1 MGRSC
6 SFLLLLFLLSSWPRA
21 TVALLQYRHDCG
33 ELGMQLLVF
42 PSHGRTVRFKVLDEF
57 GSRFD
62 VANCSICLHWLNS
75 REDGSVIFSSGYKGC
90 HVLFKE
96 NRYVLRVQLEELLS
110 SGIPVT
116 SYEVNM
122 TCPKP
127 DGSEMLPDG
136 TREKTRDSGVLI
148 SHTGLHQLSESSL
161 TLTGS
166 HFTSQDHLEQVHTVG
181 QYQPS
186 SVLPGIQHHSSPAHS
201 GLLSQ
206 PGGVHPVTQIQGSFF
221 RPAVQPSQSGG
232 QSQPGMLRPVL
243 VSQNHPS
250 LAHHGGQTQPGH
262 LRPGSVS
269 QNQPGM
275 MHSVGQNQPG
285 IRPGSVSQNQP
296 GMMHHGGQN
305 QPGQLR
311 PGSVSHNQPGLM
323 HSVGQNQPGQLRPG
337 SVSQNQPGMMHHGGQ
352 NQPGQLRPGS
362 VSHNQPGIAYSVGQN
377 QPGIRPGSISQ
388 NQPGMM
394 HSVGQNR
401 PGIRPGSVSHNQA
414 GMIHS
419 VGQNQPGIRPGS
431 LSHNQPGMAY
441 SVGQNQ
447 PGQLRPGSVS
457 HNQPGMMHSV
467 GQNRPGIRPGSVSH
481 NQPGMMHSVG
491 QNQPGI
497 RPVSVSHNQ
506 PGMMHSVGQNQPGQ
520 LRPGSVSHNQPGLT
534 STGAQTPA
542 GFLRPGAQPLNQP
555 GVSRPSQHSNS
566 HTGLLGHTGLLH
578 PGHPSPALVHPG
590 LSSWPGFISPG
601 LQAEPQPGLGRPGLR
616 PQPGLLHP
624 GIHSQPSLLQSTALF
639 YPSPGAGMQLT
650 REQCQVP
657 AGRVPCVAPQGR
669 DACVQ
674 AGCCY
679 DDMDRTTP
687 CYYGNTAT
695 VQCLLEGHFVLVV
708 PRGMVALPYNLDS
721 VRLASSQA
729 GCEPRHVSE
738 AFVMFRFPVTHCG
751 TTVQAIEDMLI
762 YENQLI
768 STIDVQGSPR
778 GSITRDSVYILRARC
793 IYNASDLL
801 PLGVEVA
808 VPPTAAPL
816 AMPGPLGLQ
825 LRIAT
830 DESYSSYHAV
840 GDFPLV
846 RVLRDPIYVEVRL
859 LQKTDPNLVL
869 VLHHCWASPG
879 SHATSQPQWP
889 ILVEGCPFQG
899 DNYRTRL
906 IPMGPASPEL
916 PFPSHYQRFVI
927 STFAFVEPPGMAV
940 LEGEVYISCSA
951 SVCHLAQPEP
961 CRPSCQL
968 AVPSRARRSP
978 EDRRTGD
985 SMGTVTSQGCLVFPE
1000 VSKRG
1005 GAQQRG

>member
-6 SFLLLLFLLSSWPRA
+6 SFLLLLFLLSPWPRA

-42 PSHGRTVRFKVLDEF
+42 PPHGRTVRFKVLDEF

-96 NRYVLRVQLEELLS
+96 NRYILRVQLEELLS

-127 DGSEMLPDG
+127 GGSEMLPAG
-136 TREKTRDSGVLI
+136 TREQARDSGVLI
-148 SHTGLHQLSESSL
+148 SHTGLHQVSESSL
-161 TLTGS
+161 TLAES
-166 HFTSQDHLEQVHTVG
+166 QLTSRDHLEQVHTVG
-181 QYQPS
+181 RYQPS
-186 SVLPGIQHHSSPAHS
+186 SVLPGMQHHSHPAHS

-206 PGGVHPVTQIQGSFF
+206 PGGVHPVTQIQGTFI
-221 RPAVQPSQSGG
+221 RPGVQSPQPGG
-232 QSQPGMLRPVL
+232 QSQPGIIRPVL

-250 LAHHGGQTQPGH
+250 LAHSGGQTQPGH
-262 LRPGSVS
+262 LHPGFVS
-269 QNQPGM
+269 QNQPG
-275 MHSVGQNQPG
+275 GQNQPG
-285 IRPGSVSQNQP
+285 IRPGSVSQNLP
-296 GMMHHGGQN
+296 GG
-305 QPGQLR
+305 
-311 PGSVSHNQPGLM
+311 
-323 HSVGQNQPGQLRPG
+323 
-337 SVSQNQPGMMHHGGQ
+337 
-352 NQPGQLRPGS
+352 
-362 VSHNQPGIAYSVGQN
+362 HNQPGIRPGFVSQNLPGGHN
-377 QPGIRPGSISQ
+377 QPGIRPGSVSQ
-388 NQPGMM
+388 NLPGG
-394 HSVGQNR
+394 HNQ
-401 PGIRPGSVSHNQA
+401 PGIRPGSVSQNPPGGH
-414 GMIHS
+414 
-419 VGQNQPGIRPGS
+419 NQPGIRPGFVS
-431 LSHNQPGMAY
+431 QNLPG
-441 SVGQNQ
+441 G
-447 PGQLRPGSVS
+447 
-457 HNQPGMMHSV
+457 H
-467 GQNRPGIRPGSVSH
+467 
-481 NQPGMMHSVG
+481 
-491 QNQPGI
+491 NQPGI
-497 RPVSVSHNQ
+497 RP
-506 PGMMHSVGQNQPGQ
+506 GGQNQPG
-520 LRPGSVSHNQPGLT
+520 LRPGLVSHNQPGLT
-534 STGAQTPA
+534 SSGAQTPA
-542 GFLRPGAQPLNQP
+542 GFLLPGAQPPNQP
-555 GVSRPSQHSNS
+555 GISLPSHHSNS
-566 HTGLLGHTGLLH
+566 QTGLQGHTGPLH
-578 PGHPSPALVHPG
+578 PGHPSPAVVHPG

-601 LQAEPQPGLGRPGLR
+601 LQAQPQPGLGRPGLQ
-616 PQPGLLHP
+616 PQPGVLHP
-624 GIHSQPSLLQSTALF
+624 GIHSQPSLLHSTALF
-639 YPSPGAGMQLT
+639 YPSAGAGTPLT

-657 AGRVPCVAPQGR
+657 VGRIPCVAPQGR
-669 DACVQ
+669 DGCLQ

-708 PRGMVALPYNLDS
+708 PRGMVSQPYNLDS

-729 GCEPRHVSE
+729 GCEPLHTSE

-751 TTVQAIEDMLI
+751 TTVQVMEDRLI

-778 GSITRDSVYILRARC
+778 GSITRDSVYILHARC
-793 IYNASDLL
+793 IYNSSDLL
-801 PLGVEVA
+801 PLGMEVA

-830 DESYSSYHAV
+830 DESYSSYHPV

-879 SHATSQPQWP
+879 PHATSQPQWP

-968 AVPSRARRSP
+968 GVPSRARRSLG
-978 EDRRTGD
+978 DRRTGD
-985 SMGTVTSQGCLVFPE
+985 STGIITSQGGIVFPE
-1000 VSKRG
+1000 VPKRG
-1005 GAQQRG
+1005 GTQQRG

>member
-6 SFLLLLFLLSSWPRA
+6 SFLLLLFLLSPWPRA
-21 TVALLQYRHDCG
+21 TVARLQYRHDCG

-42 PSHGRTVRFKVLDEF
+42 PPHGRTVRFKVLDEF

-110 SGIPVT
+110 SGIPIT

-127 DGSEMLPDG
+127 GGSEALTDG
-136 TREKTRDSGVLI
+136 TQGTSRDSPTLF
-148 SHTGLHQLSESSL
+148 SHTGLHQVSGSSL

-166 HFTSQDHLEQVHTVG
+166 HFSAQDLVEQVHAVG

-186 SVLPGIQHHSSPAHS
+186 PVLPGIHHHSNPAHS

-206 PGGVHPVTQIQGSFF
+206 PAGVHPVNPVQGSFF
-221 RPAVQPSQSGG
+221 HPAVQPPQPGG
-232 QSQPGMLRPVL
+232 QSQPEFLHPVL
-243 VSQNHPS
+243 VSQNHPG
-250 LAHHGGQTQPGH
+250 LGHHGGQSQPGH

-269 QNQPGM
+269 QNQPGIRPGSGTQNQPGM
-275 MHSVGQNQPG
+275 MHAGGQNQPG
-285 IRPGSVSQNQP
+285 IRPGSA
-296 GMMHHGGQN
+296 
-305 QPGQLR
+305 
-311 PGSVSHNQPGLM
+311 SHNQPG
-323 HSVGQNQPGQLRPG
+323 GQT
-337 SVSQNQPGMMHHGGQ
+337 
-352 NQPGQLRPGS
+352 
-362 VSHNQPGIAYSVGQN
+362 
-377 QPGIRPGSISQ
+377 
-388 NQPGMM
+388 
-394 HSVGQNR
+394 
-401 PGIRPGSVSHNQA
+401 
-414 GMIHS
+414 
-419 VGQNQPGIRPGS
+419 
-431 LSHNQPGMAY
+431 
-441 SVGQNQ
+441 
-447 PGQLRPGSVS
+447 
-457 HNQPGMMHSV
+457 
-467 GQNRPGIRPGSVSH
+467 
-481 NQPGMMHSVG
+481 
-491 QNQPGI
+491 QPGI

-506 PGMMHSVGQNQPGQ
+506 PGMLHHGGQNQPGI
-520 LRPGSVSHNQPGLT
+520 RPGSVSQIHPGGQNQPGIRPGSVSQIHPGGQNQPGIRPGFVSPNQPGLS

-542 GFLRPGAQPLNQP
+542 GFQRPGGQPLNQP
-555 GVSRPSQHSNS
+555 GISRPNHPSNS
-566 HTGLLGHTGLLH
+566 QAVFPGHAGLL
-578 PGHPSPALVHPG
+578 HPSPALVHPG

-601 LQAEPQPGLGRPGLR
+601 PQAEPQPGLGLPGLR
-616 PQPGLLHP
+616 PQPGLLQP
-624 GIHSQPSLLQSTALF
+624 GIHTQPSLLQPTALF
-639 YPSPGAGMQLT
+639 YPSPGAGTQLT

-657 AGRVPCVAPQGR
+657 VGRMPCVAPQGR
-669 DACVQ
+669 DACLQ

-679 DDMDRTTP
+679 DNTDRTTP

-708 PRGMVALPYNLDS
+708 PRGMVALPYNLDT
-721 VRLASSQA
+721 VRVAGGQA
-729 GCEPRHVSE
+729 GCEPHHVSE

-751 TTVQAIEDMLI
+751 TTVQVIGDTLV

-778 GSITRDSVYILRARC
+778 GSVTRDSVYILRARC
-793 IYNASDLL
+793 IYNSSDLL

-808 VPPTAAPL
+808 VPPTSAPL
-816 AMPGPLGLQ
+816 AMLGPLALQ

-927 STFAFVEPPGMAV
+927 STFAFVEPPKMAV

-968 AVPSRARRSP
+968 GVPSRARRSP
-978 EDRRTGD
+978 GDRSTGD
-985 SMGTVTSQGCLVFPE
+985 SMGTVTSQGCVVFPE
-1000 VSKRG
+1000 APKRG
-1005 GAQQRG
+1005 GTQQRG

>member
-1 MGRSC
+1 MGQSC
-6 SFLLLLFLLSSWPRA
+6 SFLLLLFLLSPWPRA
-21 TVALLQYRHDCG
+21 TVALLQYRQECG
-33 ELGMQLLVF
+33 ELGMQLLVL
-42 PSHGRTVRFKVLDEF
+42 PPHGRSVRFKVLDEF

-96 NRYVLRVQLEELLS
+96 NRYILRVQLEELLS

-122 TCPKP
+122 TCPTP
-127 DGSEMLPDG
+127 GGSEVLPDG
-136 TREKTRDSGVLI
+136 KREQARDTGVLF

-161 TLTGS
+161 TFTGS
-166 HFTSQDHLEQVHTVG
+166 HYTSQDHVEQIHTVG
-181 QYQPS
+181 HYEPS
-186 SVLPGIQHHSSPAHS
+186 SVLPGMQHHSSPAHS

-206 PGGVHPVTQIQGSFF
+206 PSGAHPVTQFQGSFIQ
-221 RPAVQPSQSGG
+221 PGVQPLQTGG
-232 QSQPGMLRPVL
+232 QNQPGMLRPVL

-250 LAHHGGQTQPGH
+250 FVHPGGQTQPGN

-275 MHSVGQNQPG
+275 MHPGGQNQPGIRPGSVSQNQPGMMYPGGQNQPGIRPGSVSQNHLGGQNQPGIRPGFVSQNQPGMMHHGGQNQPG

-305 QPGQLR
+305 QPGI
-311 PGSVSHNQPGLM
+311 
-323 HSVGQNQPGQLRPG
+323 RPG

-352 NQPGQLRPGS
+352 NQPGIRPGS
-362 VSHNQPGIAYSVGQN
+362 VSQNQPGMMHHGGQN
-377 QPGIRPGSISQ
+377 QPGIRPGSVSQNHLGGQNQPVFRPESVAQ
-388 NQPGMM
+388 NQPGIL
-394 HSVGQNR
+394 HLG
-401 PGIRPGSVSHNQA
+401 
-414 GMIHS
+414 
-419 VGQNQPGIRPGS
+419 GQNQPGIRPGS
-431 LSHNQPGMAY
+431 VAQNQPGGQHQPGIRPGFV
-441 SVGQNQ
+441 SQNPPGGQNQ
-447 PGQLRPGSVS
+447 PGLRPGLVS
-457 HNQPGMMHSV
+457 
-467 GQNRPGIRPGSVSH
+467 
-481 NQPGMMHSVG
+481 
-491 QNQPGI
+491 QNQPG
-497 RPVSVSHNQ
+497 SS
-506 PGMMHSVGQNQPGQ
+506 
-520 LRPGSVSHNQPGLT
+520 
-534 STGAQTPA
+534 STGAQTST
-542 GFLRPGAQPLNQP
+542 GFLRPGAQAPNQV
-555 GVSRPSQHSNS
+555 GVSRPSDYSNS
-566 HTGLLGHTGLLH
+566 QTGLHGSTGLLH

-590 LSSWPGFISPG
+590 LSSWPGYIRPG
-601 LQAEPQPGLGRPGLR
+601 LQPQPGLGRPGLQ
-616 PQPGLLHP
+616 PQPGLLRP
-624 GIHSQPSLLQSTALF
+624 GSLLESTALF
-639 YPSPGAGMQLT
+639 YPSAGAGTQLT

-657 AGRVPCVAPQGR
+657 VGRMPCLAPQGQ
-669 DACVQ
+669 DGCLQ

-695 VQCLLEGHFVLVV
+695 VQCLLEGYFVLVV
-708 PRGMVALPYNLDS
+708 PRGMVAAPYNPDS

-729 GCEPRHVSE
+729 GCEPLHTSE

-751 TTVQAIEDMLI
+751 TTVQVIEDRLI

-778 GSITRDSVYILRARC
+778 GSVTRDSVYILHARC
-793 IYNASDLL
+793 IYNSSDLL

-808 VPPTAAPL
+808 APPTAAAL

-830 DESYSSYHAV
+830 DESYSSYHPV

-879 SHATSQPQWP
+879 SHPTSQPQWP

-906 IPMGPASPEL
+906 IPVGPASPEL

-927 STFAFVEPPGMAV
+927 STFTFVEPPGMAV

-968 AVPSRARRSP
+968 GVPSRVRRSLG
-978 EDRRTGD
+978 DRKTAD
-985 SMGTVTSQGCLVFPE
+985 SMGIVTSQGFIVFPE
-1000 VSKRG
+1000 VPKRAG
-1005 GAQQRG
+1005 TEQRG

>member
-1 MGRSC
+1 MGQSC
-6 SFLLLLFLLSSWPRA
+6 SFLLLLFLLSPWPRA
-21 TVALLQYRHDCG
+21 TVALLQYRYNCG

-42 PSHGRTVRFKVLDEF
+42 PPHSRTVRFRVLDEF

-75 REDGSVIFSSGYKGC
+75 REDGSIIFSSGYKGC

-122 TCPKP
+122 TCPKLG
-127 DGSEMLPDG
+127 GSEMIPNG
-136 TREKTRDSGVLI
+136 NRERGRDNGLLI
-148 SHTGLHQLSESSL
+148 SHTGLLHHISESSL
-161 TLTGS
+161 TLAE
-166 HFTSQDHLEQVHTVG
+166 SQLSSRDHLEQVHTVG
-181 QYQPS
+181 QHQTNPE
-186 SVLPGIQHHSSPAHS
+186 LPGIWHHSSPAHS
-201 GLLSQ
+201 GFLSQ
-206 PGGVHPVTQIQGSFF
+206 PGGVRPVTQIQGSFIH
-221 RPAVQPSQSGG
+221 PGVQSPQPGG
-232 QSQPGMLRPVL
+232 QSQPGLLRPVL

-250 LAHHGGQTQPGH
+250 LVHPGGQTQPGH
-262 LRPGSVS
+262 LRPGFVS
-269 QNQPGM
+269 QSQPGM
-275 MHSVGQNQPG
+275 VHP
-285 IRPGSVSQNQP
+285 
-296 GMMHHGGQN
+296 GGQN
-305 QPGQLR
+305 Q
-311 PGSVSHNQPGLM
+311 
-323 HSVGQNQPGQLRPG
+323 
-337 SVSQNQPGMMHHGGQ
+337 
-352 NQPGQLRPGS
+352 
-362 VSHNQPGIAYSVGQN
+362 
-377 QPGIRPGSISQ
+377 
-388 NQPGMM
+388 
-394 HSVGQNR
+394 
-401 PGIRPGSVSHNQA
+401 
-414 GMIHS
+414 
-419 VGQNQPGIRPGS
+419 
-431 LSHNQPGMAY
+431 
-441 SVGQNQ
+441 
-447 PGQLRPGSVS
+447 
-457 HNQPGMMHSV
+457 
-467 GQNRPGIRPGSVSH
+467 PGIRPGSVSH
-481 NQPGMMHSVG
+481 NQPGMVHPGG

-497 RPVSVSHNQ
+497 RPGSVSHNQ
-506 PGMMHSVGQNQPGQ
+506 PGMVLPGGQNQPGIRPGSVSHNQPGMVHPGGQNQPGTRPGSPGMVLPGGQNQPGIRPGSVSQSQPGMVLPGGQNQPGIRPGFGSQNQPGGQNQPGQ
-520 LRPGSVSHNQPGLT
+520 LRPGFISQNPPRGQNQPGLRPGLV
-534 STGAQTPA
+534 SHSQPGLIPTGAQTPA
-542 GFLRPGAQPLNQP
+542 GFLRPGAQPSNQP
-555 GVSRPSQHSNS
+555 GISRPSHHSNS
-566 HTGLLGHTGLLH
+566 QTGLQGHAGLLH
-578 PGHPSPALVHPG
+578 PGHPSPAFVRPG
-590 LSSWPGFISPG
+590 LPSWPGLFSPG
-601 LQAEPQPGLGRPGLR
+601 LQAQPQPGLGRPGLQ

-624 GIHSQPSLLQSTALF
+624 GIHSQPTLLQSTALF
-639 YPSPGAGMQLT
+639 YPSAGAGMQLT

-657 AGRVPCVAPQGR
+657 VGRMACVAPQGR
-669 DACVQ
+669 DGCLQ

-679 DDMDRTTP
+679 DDMDRATP

-708 PRGMVALPYNLDS
+708 PRGMVAPPYNLDS

-729 GCEPRHVSE
+729 GCEPLHVSE

-751 TTVQAIEDMLI
+751 TTVQVMEDKLI

-768 STIDVQGSPR
+768 STIDIQGSPR

-830 DESYSSYHAV
+830 GQCSLSHSLSCSPSRSTPPNIPTDESYSSYHPV

-927 STFAFVEPPGMAV
+927 STFAFVETSGMAV

-968 AVPSRARRSP
+968 GVPSRARRSP
-978 EDRRTGD
+978 GDRSTGD
-985 SMGTVTSQGCLVFPE
+985 GVGTVTSQGCIIFPD
-1000 VSKRG
+1000 VPKG
-1005 GAQQRG
+1005 GGT

>member
-1 MGRSC
+1 MGQSC
-6 SFLLLLFLLSSWPRA
+6 SFLLLLFLLCPWLRA

-42 PSHGRTVRFKVLDEF
+42 PPHGRTVRFKVLDEF

-127 DGSEMLPDG
+127 GGSEMLPDG
-136 TREKTRDSGVLI
+136 IQEKSRDSGVLI
-148 SHTGLHQLSESSL
+148 SHTGLHQVSESSL

-186 SVLPGIQHHSSPAHS
+186 SVLPGIQHHSGPAHS

-206 PGGVHPVTQIQGSFF
+206 PSGVHPVTQIQGSFF

-250 LAHHGGQTQPGH
+250 LAHQGGQTQPGH
-262 LRPGSVS
+262 
-269 QNQPGM
+269 
-275 MHSVGQNQPG
+275 
-285 IRPGSVSQNQP
+285 
-296 GMMHHGGQN
+296 
-305 QPGQLR
+305 
-311 PGSVSHNQPGLM
+311 
-323 HSVGQNQPGQLRPG
+323 
-337 SVSQNQPGMMHHGGQ
+337 
-352 NQPGQLRPGS
+352 
-362 VSHNQPGIAYSVGQN
+362 
-377 QPGIRPGSISQ
+377 
-388 NQPGMM
+388 
-394 HSVGQNR
+394 
-401 PGIRPGSVSHNQA
+401 
-414 GMIHS
+414 
-419 VGQNQPGIRPGS
+419 
-431 LSHNQPGMAY
+431 
-441 SVGQNQ
+441 
-447 PGQLRPGSVS
+447 LRPGSVS

-467 GQNRPGIRPGSVSH
+467 GQNPPGIRPGSVSH
-481 NQPGMMHSVG
+481 NQPGMAHSVGQNPPGIRPGSASHNQPGMAHHGG

-497 RPVSVSHNQ
+497 RPGSVSHNQ
-506 PGMMHSVGQNQPGQ
+506 PGMIHSVGQNPPGI
-520 LRPGSVSHNQPGLT
+520 RPGSVSHNQPGMVHSVGQNPHGIRPGSASHNQPGMVHSLGQNQPGIRPGSVSHNQPGMVHHGGQNPPGIRPGSASHSQPGLT

-555 GVSRPSQHSNS
+555 GISRPSHHSNS
-566 HTGLLGHTGLLH
+566 QTGLPGHTGLH

-590 LSSWPGFISPG
+590 LSSWPGFISSG
-601 LQAEPQPGLGRPGLR
+601 LQAEPQPGLGRPGLQ
-616 PQPGLLHP
+616 PQPGLLRP
-624 GIHSQPSLLQSTALF
+624 GIHSQPSLLQSTEF
-639 YPSPGAGMQLT
+639 FPSPGAGMQLT

-657 AGRVPCVAPQGR
+657 VGRMPCVAPQGR
-669 DACVQ
+669 DACLQ

-708 PRGMVALPYNLDS
+708 PRGMVTLPYNLES

-751 TTVQAIEDMLI
+751 TTVQVIEDMLV

-778 GSITRDSVYILRARC
+778 GSVTRDSVYILRARC
-793 IYNASDLL
+793 IYNSSDLL

-816 AMPGPLGLQ
+816 AMLGPLGLQ

-879 SHATSQPQWP
+879 PHATSQPQWP

-906 IPMGPASPEL
+906 IPVGPASPEL

-968 AVPSRARRSP
+968 GVPSRVRRSP
-978 EDRRTGD
+978 GDRRTGD

-1000 VSKRG
+1000 VPKRG
-1005 GAQQRG
+1005 GSQQRG

>member
-1 MGRSC
+1 MGQSC
-6 SFLLLLFLLSSWPRA
+6 SFLLLLFLLSPWPRA
-21 TVALLQYRHDCG
+21 TVALLKYRHDCG

-42 PSHGRTVRFKVLDEF
+42 PPPGRIVRFKVLDEF

-62 VANCSICLHWLNS
+62 VANCSICLHWLSS
-75 REDGSVIFSSGYKGC
+75 REDGSVIFSSGYQGC

-96 NRYVLRVQLEELLS
+96 NRYILRVQLEELLS

-127 DGSEMLPDG
+127 GSSETIPNG
-136 TREKTRDSGVLI
+136 NRGPARDSGVPI
-148 SHTGLHQLSESSL
+148 SHTGLLHHHSESSL
-161 TLTGS
+161 TLSGS
-166 HFTSQDHLEQVHTVG
+166 QFSSQDHLEQVHIVG
-181 QYQPS
+181 QHQTNS
-186 SVLPGIQHHSSPAHS
+186 ELPGVWHHSRPAHP

-206 PGGVHPVTQIQGSFF
+206 PGGVHPITQIQGSFT
-221 RPAVQPSQSGG
+221 RPGVQPPQPGG
-232 QSQPGMLRPVL
+232 QSQPGIIRPVL

-250 LAHHGGQTQPGH
+250 VVHPGGQTQPGIH
-262 LRPGSVS
+262 PGSVSQNWPGMVYPGGQTQPGIRPGSVSQNWPGGIRPGSVS
-269 QNQPGM
+269 QNQPGGQSQPGIRPG
-275 MHSVGQNQPG
+275 SVPQNWPGGQSQPG

-296 GMMHHGGQN
+296 GGQT
-305 QPGQLR
+305 QPGIL
-311 PGSVSHNQPGLM
+311 L
-323 HSVGQNQPGQLRPG
+323 G
-337 SVSQNQPGMMHHGGQ
+337 SVSQNPPGGQ
-352 NQPGQLRPGS
+352 
-362 VSHNQPGIAYSVGQN
+362 
-377 QPGIRPGSISQ
+377 SQ
-388 NQPGMM
+388 
-394 HSVGQNR
+394 
-401 PGIRPGSVSHNQA
+401 PGIRPGSVS
-414 GMIHS
+414 
-419 VGQNQPGIRPGS
+419 QNRPG
-431 LSHNQPGMAY
+431 
-441 SVGQNQ
+441 GQTQ
-447 PGQLRPGSVS
+447 
-457 HNQPGMMHSV
+457 
-467 GQNRPGIRPGSVSH
+467 PGIRPGSVSQ
-481 NQPGMMHSVG
+481 NRPGG
-491 QNQPGI
+491 QTQPGI
-497 RPVSVSHNQ
+497 LLGSVSQNPPGGQTQ
-506 PGMMHSVGQNQPGQ
+506 PG
-520 LRPGSVSHNQPGLT
+520 LRPGLVSHNQPGLIP
-534 STGAQTPA
+534 TGAQTPA
-542 GFLRPGAQPLNQP
+542 GFLRPGAQPPNQL
-555 GVSRPSQHSNS
+555 GISRPSHHSNS
-566 HTGLLGHTGLLH
+566 HNGLLH

-590 LSSWPGFISPG
+590 LSSWPGLISSG
-601 LQAEPQPGLGRPGLR
+601 FQAQPQPGLGRPGLQ

-624 GIHSQPSLLQSTALF
+624 GIPSQPSLLQSMALF
-639 YPSPGAGMQLT
+639 YPSPGAGTPLT

-657 AGRVPCVAPQGR
+657 AGRMACVAPQGR
-669 DACVQ
+669 DGCLQ

-679 DDMDRTTP
+679 DDMDRATP

-708 PRGMVALPYNLDS
+708 PRGMVAPPYNLDS

-729 GCEPRHVSE
+729 GCEPLHVSE

-751 TTVQAIEDMLI
+751 TTVKVFEDKLI

-778 GSITRDSVYILRARC
+778 GSVTRDSVYILYARC

-808 VPPTAAPL
+808 VPPTTAPL
-816 AMPGPLGLQ
+816 AVPGPLGLQ

-830 DESYSSYHAV
+830 DESYSSYHTV

-889 ILVEGCPFQG
+889 ILVDGCPFQG

-906 IPMGPASPEL
+906 IPVGPASPEL

-927 STFAFVEPPGMAV
+927 STFAFVEPPSMAV

-951 SVCHLAQPEP
+951 SVCHLAQAEP

-968 AVPSRARRSP
+968 GVPSRARRSP
-978 EDRRTGD
+978 GHRSRGG
-985 SMGTVTSQGCLVFPE
+985 SVGTATSQGRVVFPE
-1000 VSKRG
+1000 APKRAG
-1005 GAQQRG
+1005 

>member
-6 SFLLLLFLLSSWPRA
+6 SFLLLLFLLSPWPRA

-42 PSHGRTVRFKVLDEF
+42 PPHGRTVRFKVLDEF

-75 REDGSVIFSSGYKGC
+75 REDGSAIFSSGYKGC

-96 NRYVLRVQLEELLS
+96 NHYVLRVQLEELLS

-127 DGSEMLPDG
+127 GGSEMLPDG
-136 TREKTRDSGVLI
+136 SREKTRDSGVLI
-148 SHTGLHQLSESSL
+148 STTGLHQVSESSL

-166 HFTSQDHLEQVHTVG
+166 HFTSQDHVEQVHTVG

-186 SVLPGIQHHSSPAHS
+186 SVLPGIPHHSSPAHS

-206 PGGVHPVTQIQGSFF
+206 PGGVHPVNQIQGSFF
-221 RPAVQPSQSGG
+221 RPGVQPSQPGG
-232 QSQPGMLRPVL
+232 QSQPGFLRPVL

-250 LAHHGGQTQPGH
+250 LGHHGGQTQPGH
-262 LRPGSVS
+262 LRPGSVSQNQPGMMHHGGQNWPGTRPGSVSQNQPGMMHFVGQNQPGNRPGSVS

-285 IRPGSVSQNQP
+285 IRPGSVSQ
-296 GMMHHGGQN
+296 H
-305 QPGQLR
+305 
-311 PGSVSHNQPGLM
+311 
-323 HSVGQNQPGQLRPG
+323 
-337 SVSQNQPGMMHHGGQ
+337 
-352 NQPGQLRPGS
+352 
-362 VSHNQPGIAYSVGQN
+362 
-377 QPGIRPGSISQ
+377 
-388 NQPGMM
+388 
-394 HSVGQNR
+394 
-401 PGIRPGSVSHNQA
+401 
-414 GMIHS
+414 
-419 VGQNQPGIRPGS
+419 
-431 LSHNQPGMAY
+431 
-441 SVGQNQ
+441 
-447 PGQLRPGSVS
+447 
-457 HNQPGMMHSV
+457 
-467 GQNRPGIRPGSVSH
+467 
-481 NQPGMMHSVG
+481 QPGMMHSVG

-497 RPVSVSHNQ
+497 RPGSVSQNQPGIRPGSVSQNQPGIRPGSVSHNQ
-506 PGMMHSVGQNQPGQ
+506 PGIRPGSVSQNQPGLMHSVGQTQPGIRPGSVSQNQPGI
-520 LRPGSVSHNQPGLT
+520 RPGSVSHIQPGLT

-542 GFLRPGAQPLNQP
+542 GFLHPGAQPLNQP
-555 GVSRPSQHSNS
+555 GISRPNHHYNSQ
-566 HTGLLGHTGLLH
+566 TGLPGHTGLL
-578 PGHPSPALVHPG
+578 HPSPALVHPG

-601 LQAEPQPGLGRPGLR
+601 LQAEPQPGLGRPGLQ

-624 GIHSQPSLLQSTALF
+624 GIHTHPSLLQPTALF
-639 YPSPGAGMQLT
+639 YPSPGAGTQLT

-657 AGRVPCVAPQGR
+657 VGRMPCVAPQGR
-669 DACVQ
+669 DACLQ

-721 VRLASSQA
+721 VRLASGQA
-729 GCEPRHVSE
+729 GCEPRRVSE

-751 TTVQAIEDMLI
+751 TTVQVIEDMLV

-768 STIDVQGSPR
+768 SNIDVQGSPR
-778 GSITRDSVYILRARC
+778 GSVTRDSVYILRARC
-793 IYNASDLL
+793 IYNSSDLL

-825 LRIAT
+825 LRIATGECPPSRPPSRSPSRSAPPNIPT

-968 AVPSRARRSP
+968 GVPSRARRSP
-978 EDRRTGD
+978 GDRRRGD

-1000 VSKRG
+1000 APKRG
-1005 GAQQRG
+1005 GT

>member
-6 SFLLLLFLLSSWPRA
+6 SFLLLLFLLSPWPRG

-42 PSHGRTVRFKVLDEF
+42 PPHGRTVRFKVLDEF

-75 REDGSVIFSSGYKGC
+75 REDGSIIFSSGYKGC

-136 TREKTRDSGVLI
+136 TWEQTRDGGMVF
-148 SHTGLHQLSESSL
+148 SHTGLHQVSESSL

-166 HFTSQDHLEQVHTVG
+166 HFSSQDHVEQVHSVG
-181 QYQPS
+181 RYQPS
-186 SVLPGIQHHSSPAHS
+186 SVLPGTQHHSSPAHS

-206 PGGVHPVTQIQGSFF
+206 PGGVHPVNQIQGSFF
-221 RPAVQPSQSGG
+221 HPAVQSPQPGG
-232 QSQPGMLRPVL
+232 QSQPGFLRPVL

-250 LAHHGGQTQPGH
+250 LGHHGAQTQPGH
-262 LRPGSVS
+262 LRPGSVSQNQPGMMHSMGQNQPGIRPGSVFHNQPGTVHHGGQNQPGIRPGSVS

-285 IRPGSVSQNQP
+285 IRPGSL

-305 QPGQLR
+305 QPGIR
-311 PGSVSHNQPGLM
+311 PGSG
-323 HSVGQNQPGQLRPG
+323 
-337 SVSQNQPGMMHHGGQ
+337 SQNHPG
-352 NQPGQLRPGS
+352 
-362 VSHNQPGIAYSVGQN
+362 GQN
-377 QPGIRPGSISQ
+377 QPGIRPGS
-388 NQPGMM
+388 
-394 HSVGQNR
+394 
-401 PGIRPGSVSHNQA
+401 VS
-414 GMIHS
+414 
-419 VGQNQPGIRPGS
+419 
-431 LSHNQPGMAY
+431 Y
-441 SVGQNQ
+441 
-447 PGQLRPGSVS
+447 
-457 HNQPGMMHSV
+457 
-467 GQNRPGIRPGSVSH
+467 
-481 NQPGMMHSVG
+481 
-491 QNQPGI
+491 
-497 RPVSVSHNQ
+497 
-506 PGMMHSVGQNQPGQ
+506 
-520 LRPGSVSHNQPGLT
+520 NQPGLT

-542 GFLRPGAQPLNQP
+542 GFLYPGAQPLNQP
-555 GVSRPSQHSNS
+555 GISRPNHPSNS
-566 HTGLLGHTGLLH
+566 QTGLPGHAGLLH
-578 PGHPSPALVHPG
+578 PGAALVHPG
-590 LSSWPGFISPG
+590 LSSWPGFFSPG
-601 LQAEPQPGLGRPGLR
+601 LQAEPQPGLGGPGLQT
-616 PQPGLLHP
+616 QPGLLHP
-624 GIHSQPSLLQSTALF
+624 GIHTQPSLLQPTALF
-639 YPSPGAGMQLT
+639 YPSPGAGTQLT

-657 AGRVPCVAPQGR
+657 VGRMPCVAPQGR
-669 DACVQ
+669 DACLQ

-721 VRLASSQA
+721 VRLASGQA

-751 TTVQAIEDMLI
+751 TTVQVIEDMLV

-778 GSITRDSVYILRARC
+778 GSVTRDSVYILRARC
-793 IYNASDLL
+793 IYNSSDLL

-808 VPPTAAPL
+808 VPPTATPL
-816 AMPGPLGLQ
+816 AMLGPLGLQ

-940 LEGEVYISCSA
+940 LQGEVYISCSA

-968 AVPSRARRSP
+968 GVPSRVRRSP
-978 EDRRTGD
+978 GDRSTGD

-1000 VSKRG
+1000 APKRG
-1005 GAQQRG
+1005 GTQQRG

>member
-1 MGRSC
+1 MGQSC
-6 SFLLLLFLLSSWPRA
+6 SFLLLLFLLSPWPRA
-21 TVALLQYRHDCG
+21 TMAILQYRHDCG

-75 REDGSVIFSSGYKGC
+75 RGDGSVIFSSGYKGC
-90 HVLFKE
+90 HVLLKE
-96 NRYVLRVQLEELLS
+96 NHYVLRVQLEELLS
-110 SGIPVT
+110 SGILVT

-127 DGSEMLPDG
+127 GGSEMLPAG
-136 TREKTRDSGVLI
+136 NREQGQDNGVLF
-148 SHTGLHQLSESSL
+148 SHTGLLHHVSESSL
-161 TLTGS
+161 SLAGS
-166 HFTSQDHLEQVHTVG
+166 HLSSQDHLEQFHAVARDSN
-181 QYQPS
+181 QR
-186 SVLPGIQHHSSPAHS
+186 HSSPAHP

-206 PGGVHPVTQIQGSFF
+206 PGGVHSMTQIQGSFIH
-221 RPAVQPSQSGG
+221 PGVHPPQPGG
-232 QSQPGMLRPVL
+232 QSQPGILRPVL

-250 LAHHGGQTQPGH
+250 LVHSGGQTQPGH
-262 LRPGSVS
+262 LHPGSVSQNQPGMVHPGGQNQPGIHTGSVSQNQPGMVHPGSQNQPGIRPGSVS

-275 MHSVGQNQPG
+275 VHPRGQNQPG

-296 GMMHHGGQN
+296 GMVHPGGQN
-305 QPGQLR
+305 QPGI
-311 PGSVSHNQPGLM
+311 
-323 HSVGQNQPGQLRPG
+323 RPG
-337 SVSQNQPGMMHHGGQ
+337 SVSQNQPGMVHPGGQ
-352 NQPGQLRPGS
+352 NQPGIHRGFVSQNHPG
-362 VSHNQPGIAYSVGQN
+362 GQN
-377 QPGIRPGSISQ
+377 QPGIRPGFVSQ
-388 NQPGMM
+388 NHPG
-394 HSVGQNR
+394 GQNHPGIHPGFVSQNHPGGQNH
-401 PGIRPGSVSHNQA
+401 PGIRPG
-414 GMIHS
+414 
-419 VGQNQPGIRPGS
+419 
-431 LSHNQPGMAY
+431 L
-441 SVGQNQ
+441 
-447 PGQLRPGSVS
+447 
-457 HNQPGMMHSV
+457 
-467 GQNRPGIRPGSVSH
+467 
-481 NQPGMMHSVG
+481 
-491 QNQPGI
+491 
-497 RPVSVSHNQ
+497 
-506 PGMMHSVGQNQPGQ
+506 
-520 LRPGSVSHNQPGLT
+520 VSHNQPGLT

-542 GFLRPGAQPLNQP
+542 GFLHPGAQPPNQL
-555 GVSRPSQHSNS
+555 GISRPSHHSNS
-566 HTGLLGHTGLLH
+566 QTELQGHTGLLH

-590 LSSWPGFISPG
+590 FPSWPGLISPG
-601 LQAEPQPGLGRPGLR
+601 LQAQPQPGLGRPGLQ

-624 GIHSQPSLLQSTALF
+624 GIHSQPSLLQSTAALF
-639 YPSPGAGMQLT
+639 YPSAGAGTQLT
-650 REQCQVP
+650 REQCQVRV
-657 AGRVPCVAPQGR
+657 GRMPCVAPQGR
-669 DACVQ
+669 DGCLQ

-695 VQCLLEGHFVLVV
+695 VQCLLEGHIVLVV
-708 PRGMVALPYNLDS
+708 PRGMVAPPYNLDS

-729 GCEPRHVSE
+729 GCEPLHVSE

-751 TTVQAIEDMLI
+751 TTVQAVEDRLI

-768 STIDVQGSPR
+768 STIDIQGSPR
-778 GSITRDSVYILRARC
+778 GSITRDSVYILQARC

-808 VPPTAAPL
+808 VPPTTAPL

-830 DESYSSYHAV
+830 DESYSSYHTV

-846 RVLRDPIYVEVRL
+846 KVLRDPIYVEVRL

-889 ILVEGCPFQG
+889 ILVDGCPFQG

-906 IPMGPASPEL
+906 IPVGPASLEL

-927 STFAFVEPPGMAV
+927 STFAFVEPPSMTV

-968 AVPSRARRSP
+968 GVSSRARRSP
-978 EDRRTGD
+978 GDRRTGD
-985 SMGTVTSQGCLVFPE
+985 SVGTVTSQGCVIFPE
-1000 VSKRG
+1000 VPKG
-1005 GAQQRG
+1005 GGT

>member
-1 MGRSC
+1 MGQSC
-6 SFLLLLFLLSSWPRA
+6 SFLLLLFLLSPWPRA

-42 PSHGRTVRFKVLDEF
+42 PPHGRTVRFKVLDEF

-75 REDGSVIFSSGYKGC
+75 REDGSIIFSSGYKGC

-127 DGSEMLPDG
+127 GGSEMIPDG
-136 TREKTRDSGVLI
+136 NREQVQDNGVLI
-148 SHTGLHQLSESSL
+148 SHAGLLHHVSESSL
-161 TLTGS
+161 TVAGS
-166 HFTSQDHLEQVHTVG
+166 QLSSHDRLEQVHTVG
-181 QYQPS
+181 RHQPS
-186 SVLPGIQHHSSPAHS
+186 SELPGIWQHSSPAYP

-206 PGGVHPVTQIQGSFF
+206 PGGVRPGTQIQGSFIH
-221 RPAVQPSQSGG
+221 PGVQPAQAGG
-232 QSQPGMLRPVL
+232 QSQPGIIRPVL

-250 LAHHGGQTQPGH
+250 SLHPGGQTQPGH
-262 LRPGSVS
+262 LRPGFVS

-275 MHSVGQNQPG
+275 VHPGGQNQPG

-296 GMMHHGGQN
+296 GMVHPGGQN

-311 PGSVSHNQPGLM
+311 PGFVSHNQPG
-323 HSVGQNQPGQLRPG
+323 
-337 SVSQNQPGMMHHGGQ
+337 
-352 NQPGQLRPGS
+352 
-362 VSHNQPGIAYSVGQN
+362 GQN
-377 QPGIRPGSISQ
+377 QPGIRPGF
-388 NQPGMM
+388 
-394 HSVGQNR
+394 
-401 PGIRPGSVSHNQA
+401 VSHNQP
-414 GMIHS
+414 G
-419 VGQNQPGIRPGS
+419 GQNQPGIRPGF
-431 LSHNQPGMAY
+431 
-441 SVGQNQ
+441 
-447 PGQLRPGSVS
+447 VS
-457 HNQPGMMHSV
+457 HNQPG
-467 GQNRPGIRPGSVSH
+467 
-481 NQPGMMHSVG
+481 G

-497 RPVSVSHNQ
+497 RP
-506 PGMMHSVGQNQPGQ
+506 GF
-520 LRPGSVSHNQPGLT
+520 VSHNQPGLT
-534 STGAQTPA
+534 PAGAQTPA
-542 GFLRPGAQPLNQP
+542 GFLRPGAQLPNQP
-555 GVSRPSQHSNS
+555 GISHPSHHSNS
-566 HTGLLGHTGLLH
+566 QTGLQGHTGLLH
-578 PGHPSPALVHPG
+578 PGHPSPALVRPG
-590 LSSWPGFISPG
+590 LPSWPGLISPG
-601 LQAEPQPGLGRPGLR
+601 LQAQPQPGLERPGLQ

-624 GIHSQPSLLQSTALF
+624 GIHSQPSLLQATALF
-639 YPSPGAGMQLT
+639 YPSAGAGKVLFQPRFHAVPPLCSPPGRQLM

-657 AGRVPCVAPQGR
+657 AGRMPCVAPQGR
-669 DACVQ
+669 DGCLQ

-679 DDMDRTTP
+679 DDMDRATP

-708 PRGMVALPYNLDS
+708 PRGMVAPPYNLDS

-729 GCEPRHVSE
+729 GCEPLHVSE

-751 TTVQAIEDMLI
+751 TTVQVIEDRLI

-830 DESYSSYHAV
+830 GQCSLSCSLSHSPSHSTPPNIPTDESYSSYHPV

-906 IPMGPASPEL
+906 IPVGPASPEL

-927 STFAFVEPPGMAV
+927 STFAFVEPPDMAV

-968 AVPSRARRSP
+968 GVPSRARRSP
-978 EDRRTGD
+978 GDGSTGD
-985 SMGTVTSQGCLVFPE
+985 SVETATSQGCIVFPE
-1000 VSKRG
+1000 VPKRG
-1005 GAQQRG
+1005 GA

>member
-6 SFLLLLFLLSSWPRA
+6 SFLLLLFLLSPRPRG

-33 ELGMQLLVF
+33 ELGMQLLVL
-42 PSHGRTVRFKVLDEF
+42 PPHGRTVRFKVLDEF

-96 NRYVLRVQLEELLS
+96 NRYVLRVHMEELLS

-127 DGSEMLPDG
+127 GGSEMLPDG
-136 TREKTRDSGVLI
+136 NREKSRDSGVLI

-166 HFTSQDHLEQVHTVG
+166 QFTSLDHLEQVHTVG
-181 QYQPS
+181 RYPPS
-186 SVLPGIQHHSSPAHS
+186 PVLPGIQHHSSPAHA

-206 PGGVHPVTQIQGSFF
+206 PGGVRPATPLQGSFI
-221 RPAVQPSQSGG
+221 RPAVQPPQPGG
-232 QSQPGMLRPVL
+232 QSQPGILRPVL

-250 LAHHGGQTQPGH
+250 LAHAGGQTQPGH

-275 MHSVGQNQPG
+275 MHHGAQNQPG
-285 IRPGSVSQNQP
+285 IRPGSVSLNQP
-296 GMMHHGGQN
+296 GMLHPGGQN
-305 QPGQLR
+305 QPGIR
-311 PGSVSHNQPGLM
+311 PGAVSL
-323 HSVGQNQPGQLRPG
+323 
-337 SVSQNQPGMMHHGGQ
+337 NQPGMV
-352 NQPGQLRPGS
+352 QPG
-362 VSHNQPGIAYSVGQN
+362 GQN
-377 QPGIRPGSISQ
+377 QPGIRPGSASL

-394 HSVGQNR
+394 H
-401 PGIRPGSVSHNQA
+401 PG
-414 GMIHS
+414 
-419 VGQNQPGIRPGS
+419 GQNQPGIRPGS
-431 LSHNQPGMAY
+431 PG
-441 SVGQNQ
+441 
-447 PGQLRPGSVS
+447 
-457 HNQPGMMHSV
+457 
-467 GQNRPGIRPGSVSH
+467 GQNRPGFVSH
-481 NQPGMMHSVG
+481 NHPGG

-497 RPVSVSHNQ
+497 RPGFVSPTQPGGQNQPGIRPGFVSHNQ
-506 PGMMHSVGQNQPGQ
+506 PGGQNQPGV
-520 LRPGSVSHNQPGLT
+520 RPGFVSHSQPGGQNRPGFVSHSQPGLT

-542 GFLRPGAQPLNQP
+542 GFLRPGAQAPNQP
-555 GVSRPSQHSNS
+555 GISRPSHHSNFQ
-566 HTGLLGHTGLLH
+566 TGLQDQTGLLH
-578 PGHPSPALVHPG
+578 PGHPSPALVHQGP
-590 LSSWPGFISPG
+590 SSWPGFISPG
-601 LQAEPQPGLGRPGLR
+601 LQAEPQPGLGRPGLQ
-616 PQPGLLHP
+616 PQPGLLQP
-624 GIHSQPSLLQSTALF
+624 GMHSQPSLLQPTALF
-639 YPSPGAGMQLT
+639 YPSAGAGEAVRWAGGMLGQRGTASRCFSNPHCGLCPLCFPPGMTLT

-657 AGRVPCVAPQGR
+657 VGRMPCVAPQGR
-669 DACVQ
+669 DGCLQ

-729 GCEPRHVSE
+729 GCEPLHVSE

-751 TTVQAIEDMLI
+751 TTVQVIEDRLV

-768 STIDVQGSPR
+768 STIDVQGSSH

-793 IYNASDLL
+793 IYNSSDLL

-816 AMPGPLGLQ
+816 AMLGPLGLQ

-830 DESYSSYHAV
+830 DESYSSYHPV

-879 SHATSQPQWP
+879 PHATSQPQWP

-927 STFAFVEPPGMAV
+927 STFAFVDPPGMAV

-968 AVPSRARRSP
+968 GEPSRVRRSAG
-978 EDRRTGD
+978 DRRTGD
-985 SMGTVTSQGCLVFPE
+985 SMGTVTSQGCIVFPE
-1000 VSKRG
+1000 VPERG
-1005 GAQQRG
+1005 GT

>member
-6 SFLLLLFLLSSWPRA
+6 SFLLLLFLLSPWLRA

-33 ELGMQLLVF
+33 ELGMQLLVL
-42 PSHGRTVRFKVLDEF
+42 PPHGRSVRFKVLDEF
-57 GSRFD
+57 GSHFD

-127 DGSEMLPDG
+127 GGSEVLPDG
-136 TREKTRDSGVLI
+136 NWEKPRDSGVLF
-148 SHTGLHQLSESSL
+148 SHTGLHQVSESSL

-166 HFTSQDHLEQVHTVG
+166 QYTSHDHVEQVHSVG

-186 SVLPGIQHHSSPAHS
+186 PVLPGIQHHSSPAHS
-201 GLLSQ
+201 GLLSH
-206 PGGVHPVTQIQGSFF
+206 PGGARPVTQIQGSFTH
-221 RPAVQPSQSGG
+221 PGVQAPQPGG
-232 QSQPGMLRPVL
+232 QSQPGILRPVL

-250 LAHHGGQTQPGH
+250 LVHAGGQTGH
-262 LRPGSVS
+262 LHPGFVS
-269 QNQPGM
+269 KNQPGVV
-275 MHSVGQNQPG
+275 HPGGQNQPG
-285 IRPGSVSQNQP
+285 IRPGFV
-296 GMMHHGGQN
+296 
-305 QPGQLR
+305 
-311 PGSVSHNQPGLM
+311 
-323 HSVGQNQPGQLRPG
+323 
-337 SVSQNQPGMMHHGGQ
+337 
-352 NQPGQLRPGS
+352 
-362 VSHNQPGIAYSVGQN
+362 A
-377 QPGIRPGSISQ
+377 
-388 NQPGMM
+388 
-394 HSVGQNR
+394 
-401 PGIRPGSVSHNQA
+401 
-414 GMIHS
+414 
-419 VGQNQPGIRPGS
+419 
-431 LSHNQPGMAY
+431 
-441 SVGQNQ
+441 
-447 PGQLRPGSVS
+447 
-457 HNQPGMMHSV
+457 
-467 GQNRPGIRPGSVSH
+467 
-481 NQPGMMHSVG
+481 
-491 QNQPGI
+491 
-497 RPVSVSHNQ
+497 
-506 PGMMHSVGQNQPGQ
+506 
-520 LRPGSVSHNQPGLT
+520 HNQPGLT

-542 GFLRPGAQPLNQP
+542 GFLRPGAQSPNQP
-555 GVSRPSQHSNS
+555 GISRPSHHSNS
-566 HTGLLGHTGLLH
+566 QPGHQGHTGLLH
-578 PGHPSPALVHPG
+578 PGPPSLAFVHPG
-590 LSSWPGFISPG
+590 PSSWPGFISPG
-601 LQAEPQPGLGRPGLR
+601 LQARPQPGPGRPGLQ

-639 YPSPGAGMQLT
+639 YPSAGAGKHAFHAVSPLCFPPGMQLT

-657 AGRVPCVAPQGR
+657 AGRMPCIAPEGR
-669 DACVQ
+669 DGCLQ

-679 DDMDRTTP
+679 DDTDRTTP

-695 VQCLLEGHFVLVV
+695 VQCLLEGHFVVVV
-708 PRGMVALPYNLDS
+708 PQGMVALPYNLDS
-721 VRLASSQA
+721 VQLASSQA
-729 GCEPRHVSE
+729 GCEPLHVSE

-751 TTVQAIEDMLI
+751 TTVQVVDDKLI

-778 GSITRDSVYILRARC
+778 GSITRDSIYILRARC
-793 IYNASDLL
+793 IYNSSDLL

-830 DESYSSYHAV
+830 DESYTSYHPV

-879 SHATSQPQWP
+879 PHATSQPQWP

-906 IPMGPASPEL
+906 IPMGPASLEL

-927 STFAFVEPPGMAV
+927 STFAFVESPGMAV

-968 AVPSRARRSP
+968 GVPSRESWEPPGIWEDLSVSPSSQANLLYPTGVRRSP
-978 EDRRTGD
+978 RDRRTGD
-985 SMGTVTSQGCLVFPE
+985 SMGTVTSQGCVVFPE
-1000 VSKRG
+1000 VPKRG
-1005 GAQQRG
+1005 GT

>member
-6 SFLLLLFLLSSWPRA
+6 SFLLLLFLLSPCPRA

-42 PSHGRTVRFKVLDEF
+42 PSHGRTIRFKVLDEF

-62 VANCSICLHWLNS
+62 VANCSICLHWLSS

-110 SGIPVT
+110 SGVPVT

-127 DGSEMLPDG
+127 GGSETLPDG
-136 TREKTRDSGVLI
+136 NQEQGRDSGVLI
-148 SHTGLHQLSESSL
+148 SHTGLHQVSESSFS
-161 TLTGS
+161 LTGS
-166 HFTSQDHLEQVHTVG
+166 QFSSRDHLEQVHTVG
-181 QYQPS
+181 QNQPNS
-186 SVLPGIQHHSSPAHS
+186 ELPGIWHHSSPAHL
-201 GLLSQ
+201 GFPSQ
-206 PGGVHPVTQIQGSFF
+206 PGGVHPVTHIQGSFTH
-221 RPAVQPSQSGG
+221 PGVQPPQPGG

-250 LAHHGGQTQPGH
+250 LMHPGGQTQPGH
-262 LRPGSVS
+262 LRPVSVS

-275 MHSVGQNQPG
+275 VHPGGQNQPG
-285 IRPGSVSQNQP
+285 IRPGSVSQNHP
-296 GMMHHGGQN
+296 GGQN
-305 QPGQLR
+305 QPG
-311 PGSVSHNQPGLM
+311 M
-323 HSVGQNQPGQLRPG
+323 LRPG
-337 SVSQNQPGMMHHGGQ
+337 SVSQNQPGMVH
-352 NQPGQLRPGS
+352 PG
-362 VSHNQPGIAYSVGQN
+362 GQN
-377 QPGIRPGSISQ
+377 QPGIRPGSVSQ
-388 NQPGMM
+388 NHPG
-394 HSVGQNR
+394 
-401 PGIRPGSVSHNQA
+401 
-414 GMIHS
+414 
-419 VGQNQPGIRPGS
+419 GQNQPGIRPGS
-431 LSHNQPGMAY
+431 VFQNHPG
-441 SVGQNQ
+441 GQNQ
-447 PGQLRPGSVS
+447 
-457 HNQPGMMHSV
+457 
-467 GQNRPGIRPGSVSH
+467 PGIRPGSVSH
-481 NQPGMMHSVG
+481 NQPGG

-497 RPVSVSHNQ
+497 RPGSVSQNH
-506 PGMMHSVGQNQPGQ
+506 PGGQNQPGIRPGTVSQ
-520 LRPGSVSHNQPGLT
+520 NHPGGLRPGLVSHNQPGLT

-542 GFLRPGAQPLNQP
+542 GFLRPGAHSPNQL
-555 GVSRPSQHSNS
+555 GISRPSHHSNS
-566 HTGLLGHTGLLH
+566 HTGLQGHAGLLH
-578 PGHPSPALVHPG
+578 PSHPSPAFVRPG
-590 LSSWPGFISPG
+590 LSSWPGLISSG
-601 LQAEPQPGLGRPGLR
+601 LQAQPQPGLGRPGLQ

-624 GIHSQPSLLQSTALF
+624 GIHSQPSLLQPTALF
-639 YPSPGAGMQLT
+639 YSSAGAGKAGRWDAGTLRRGETASRCFSNPTFHAVSPLCFPPGTQLT

-657 AGRVPCVAPQGR
+657 AGRMPCVAPEGR
-669 DACVQ
+669 DGCLQ

-708 PRGMVALPYNLDS
+708 PRGMVAPPYNLDS
-721 VRLASSQA
+721 VRLASSQP
-729 GCEPRHVSE
+729 GCEPLHVSE

-751 TTVQAIEDMLI
+751 TTVQVMEDKLI

-768 STIDVQGSPR
+768 TTIDVQGSPR
-778 GSITRDSVYILRARC
+778 GSITRDSVYILHARC
-793 IYNASDLL
+793 IYNSSDLL
-801 PLGVEVA
+801 PLGLEVA

-830 DESYSSYHAV
+830 DESYSSYHPV

-859 LQKTDPNLVL
+859 LHKTDPNLVL

-889 ILVEGCPFQG
+889 ILIDGCPFQG

-906 IPMGPASPEL
+906 IPMGPASMEL
-916 PFPSHYQRFVI
+916 PFPSHYQRFVV
-927 STFAFVEPPGMAV
+927 STFAFVEHPGMAV

-968 AVPSRARRSP
+968 GVPSRESGSLQGFGGDLCMCKRSQANLLLPTGARRSL
-978 EDRRTGD
+978 EDRRTSD
-985 SMGTVTSQGCLVFPE
+985 SMGTVTSQGCIVFPE
-1000 VSKRG
+1000 VPKRG
-1005 GAQQRG
+1005 GT

>member
-6 SFLLLLFLLSSWPRA
+6 SFLLLLFLLSPWPRV

-42 PSHGRTVRFKVLDEF
+42 PPHGRTVRFKVLDEF

-75 REDGSVIFSSGYKGC
+75 RDDGSVIFSSGYKGC

-110 SGIPVT
+110 SGIPIT

-127 DGSEMLPDG
+127 GGSEMLPDG
-136 TREKTRDSGVLI
+136 TQEKTRDSGMVF
-148 SHTGLHQLSESSL
+148 SHTGLHQVSESSL

-166 HFTSQDHLEQVHTVG
+166 HFSSQDHVEQVHTVG

-186 SVLPGIQHHSSPAHS
+186 SVLPGIPHHSSPAQS

-206 PGGVHPVTQIQGSFF
+206 PGGVHPVNQIQGSFF
-221 RPAVQPSQSGG
+221 HPAVQPPQPGG
-232 QSQPGMLRPVL
+232 QSQPGFLRPVL

-250 LAHHGGQTQPGH
+250 LGHHGGQTQPGH

-296 GMMHHGGQN
+296 GMMH
-305 QPGQLR
+305 
-311 PGSVSHNQPGLM
+311 
-323 HSVGQNQPGQLRPG
+323 SVGQNQPGIRPGSASHNQPGIRSASHNQPGIRPG
-337 SVSQNQPGMMHHGGQ
+337 SVSQNQPGMMHAG
-352 NQPGQLRPGS
+352 
-362 VSHNQPGIAYSVGQN
+362 GQN
-377 QPGIRPGSISQ
+377 QPGIRPGSASH
-388 NQPGMM
+388 NQPGI
-394 HSVGQNR
+394 HPGSASHNQ
-401 PGIRPGSVSHNQA
+401 PGIRPGSVSQ
-414 GMIHS
+414 
-419 VGQNQPGIRPGS
+419 
-431 LSHNQPGMAY
+431 
-441 SVGQNQ
+441 
-447 PGQLRPGSVS
+447 
-457 HNQPGMMHSV
+457 
-467 GQNRPGIRPGSVSH
+467 

-497 RPVSVSHNQ
+497 RPGSASHNQPGIRPGSVSQNQ
-506 PGMMHSVGQNQPGQ
+506 PGMMHSVGQNQPGI
-520 LRPGSVSHNQPGLT
+520 RPGSVYQNQPGIRPGFVSPNQPGLT

-542 GFLRPGAQPLNQP
+542 GFLHPGPQLLNQP
-555 GVSRPSQHSNS
+555 GISRPGQPSNS
-566 HTGLLGHTGLLH
+566 QTGLPGHTGLL
-578 PGHPSPALVHPG
+578 HPSPALVHPG

-601 LQAEPQPGLGRPGLR
+601 LQAEPQPGL
-616 PQPGLLHP
+616 LHP
-624 GIHSQPSLLQSTALF
+624 GIHTQPSLLQPTALF
-639 YPSPGAGMQLT
+639 YPSPGAGTQLT

-657 AGRVPCVAPQGR
+657 VGRMPCVAPQGR
-669 DACVQ
+669 DACLQ

-721 VRLASSQA
+721 VRLASGQA

-751 TTVQAIEDMLI
+751 TTVQVIEDMLI

-778 GSITRDSVYILRARC
+778 GSVTRDSVYILRARC
-793 IYNASDLL
+793 IYNSSDLL

-825 LRIAT
+825 LRIATGECSLSLSPSRSPSHSTPPNIPT

-927 STFAFVEPPGMAV
+927 STFAFVEPPRMAV

-968 AVPSRARRSP
+968 GVPSRARRSLGN
-978 EDRRTGD
+978 RSTGD
-985 SMGTVTSQGCLVFPE
+985 STGTVTSQGCLVFPE
-1000 VSKRG
+1000 VPKRG
-1005 GAQQRG
+1005 RT

>member
-6 SFLLLLFLLSSWPRA
+6 SFLLLLFLLSPWPRA

-42 PSHGRTVRFKVLDEF
+42 PPHGRTVRFKVLDEF

-96 NRYVLRVQLEELLS
+96 NRYILRVQLEELLS

-127 DGSEMLPDG
+127 GGSEMLPGG
-136 TREKTRDSGVLI
+136 TQEQARDSGVLI
-148 SHTGLHQLSESSL
+148 SHTGLHQVSESSL
-161 TLTGS
+161 TLAES
-166 HFTSQDHLEQVHTVG
+166 QLTSRDHVEQVHTVG
-181 QYQPS
+181 
-186 SVLPGIQHHSSPAHS
+186 
-201 GLLSQ
+201 
-206 PGGVHPVTQIQGSFF
+206 
-221 RPAVQPSQSGG
+221 
-232 QSQPGMLRPVL
+232 
-243 VSQNHPS
+243 S
-250 LAHHGGQTQPGH
+250 LAHSGGQTQPGH
-262 LRPGSVS
+262 LHPGFVSQNLPGMVHSGGQNQPGLRPGGQNQPGIHPGSVS
-269 QNQPGM
+269 QNPPR
-275 MHSVGQNQPG
+275 GQNQPG
-285 IRPGSVSQNQP
+285 LRPGFVSHNHP
-296 GMMHHGGQN
+296 GGQN
-305 QPGQLR
+305 QPGHLR
-311 PGSVSHNQPGLM
+311 PGFVSQNPPR
-323 HSVGQNQPGQLRPG
+323 GQNQPGLRPG
-337 SVSQNQPGMMHHGGQ
+337 
-352 NQPGQLRPGS
+352 L
-362 VSHNQPGIAYSVGQN
+362 
-377 QPGIRPGSISQ
+377 
-388 NQPGMM
+388 
-394 HSVGQNR
+394 
-401 PGIRPGSVSHNQA
+401 
-414 GMIHS
+414 
-419 VGQNQPGIRPGS
+419 
-431 LSHNQPGMAY
+431 
-441 SVGQNQ
+441 
-447 PGQLRPGSVS
+447 
-457 HNQPGMMHSV
+457 
-467 GQNRPGIRPGSVSH
+467 
-481 NQPGMMHSVG
+481 
-491 QNQPGI
+491 
-497 RPVSVSHNQ
+497 
-506 PGMMHSVGQNQPGQ
+506 
-520 LRPGSVSHNQPGLT
+520 VSHNQPGLT
-534 STGAQTPA
+534 SSGAQTSA
-542 GFLRPGAQPLNQP
+542 GFLLPGAQPPNQP
-555 GVSRPSQHSNS
+555 GISHPSHHSNS
-566 HTGLLGHTGLLH
+566 QTGLQGHTGLLH
-578 PGHPSPALVHPG
+578 PGQPSPAVVRPG

-601 LQAEPQPGLGRPGLR
+601 LQAQPQPGLGRPGLQ
-616 PQPGLLHP
+616 PQPGVLHP
-624 GIHSQPSLLQSTALF
+624 GIHSQPSLLESTALF
-639 YPSPGAGMQLT
+639 YPSAGAGTPLT

-657 AGRVPCVAPQGR
+657 VGRIPCVAPQGR
-669 DACVQ
+669 DGCLQ

-708 PRGMVALPYNLDS
+708 PRGMVTQPYNLDS

-729 GCEPRHVSE
+729 GCEPLHMSE

-751 TTVQAIEDMLI
+751 TTVQVMEDRLI

-778 GSITRDSVYILRARC
+778 GSITRDSVYILHARC
-793 IYNASDLL
+793 IYNSSDLL

-830 DESYSSYHAV
+830 DESYSSYHPV

-968 AVPSRARRSP
+968 GVPSRARRSLG
-978 EDRRTGD
+978 DRRTGD
-985 SMGTVTSQGCLVFPE
+985 SMGIITSQGGIVFPE
-1000 VSKRG
+1000 VPKRG
-1005 GAQQRG
+1005 ATQQRG

>member
-6 SFLLLLFLLSSWPRA
+6 SFLLLLFLLSPWPRA
-21 TVALLQYRHDCG
+21 AVGLLQYRQDCG

-75 REDGSVIFSSGYKGC
+75 RGDGSVIFSSGYKGC
-90 HVLFKE
+90 HVLLQE

-122 TCPKP
+122 TCPKSG
-127 DGSEMLPDG
+127 GSDTLPAG
-136 TREKTRDSGVLI
+136 NRELSRGNGVVV
-148 SHTGLHQLSESSL
+148 SHTGLLHQVSESSL
-161 TLTGS
+161 TLAGS
-166 HFTSQDHLEQVHTVG
+166 HLSSRDRLEQLHTVARN
-181 QYQPS
+181 PTS
-186 SVLPGIQHHSSPAHS
+186 PALPGIWHHSNPARP

-206 PGGVHPVTQIQGSFF
+206 PSGVRPVTQIQGSFT
-221 RPAVQPSQSGG
+221 RPGVHTPQPGG
-232 QSQPGMLRPVL
+232 QSQPGIPRPAL

-250 LAHHGGQTQPGH
+250 LVHPGGQSQPGI
-262 LRPGSVS
+262 LRPAFVS

-275 MHSVGQNQPG
+275 VHPG
-285 IRPGSVSQNQP
+285 SQNQP
-296 GMMHHGGQN
+296 GQFRQLHPGSVFQNQPGMAHPGGQT

-311 PGSVSHNQPGLM
+311 PGSVF
-323 HSVGQNQPGQLRPG
+323 QNQPGVVHPGGQTQPGIRPG
-337 SVSQNQPGMMHHGGQ
+337 SVFQNQPGMVHPGGQTQPGQFRPGFVSPNHPSSVHPGGQ
-352 NQPGQLRPGS
+352 NQPGQLHP
-362 VSHNQPGIAYSVGQN
+362 VFV
-377 QPGIRPGSISQ
+377 SQ
-388 NQPGMM
+388 NHPG
-394 HSVGQNR
+394 
-401 PGIRPGSVSHNQA
+401 
-414 GMIHS
+414 
-419 VGQNQPGIRPGS
+419 
-431 LSHNQPGMAY
+431 
-441 SVGQNQ
+441 GQNQ
-447 PGQLRPGSVS
+447 PGQ
-457 HNQPGMMHSV
+457 
-467 GQNRPGIRPGSVSH
+467 IRPGFVSSNHPSSVH
-481 NQPGMMHSVG
+481 PG
-491 QNQPGI
+491 
-497 RPVSVSHNQ
+497 
-506 PGMMHSVGQNQPGQ
+506 GQNQPGQ
-520 LRPGSVSHNQPGLT
+520 IRPGFVFQNHPGSQNQPGLRPGLVSHSQPGLTLT
-534 STGAQTPA
+534 SAQTPA
-542 GFLRPGAQPLNQP
+542 GFLRPGAQPPNQL
-555 GVSRPSQHSNS
+555 GISRPGHQSNS
-566 HTGLLGHTGLLH
+566 HTGLQGHTGLLH
-578 PGHPSPALVHPG
+578 PGHPGPAL
-590 LSSWPGFISPG
+590 L
-601 LQAEPQPGLGRPGLR
+601 QPGLGRPGLQ
-616 PQPGLLHP
+616 PQPGLLRP

-639 YPSPGAGMQLT
+639 YPSAGAGTPLT

-657 AGRVPCVAPQGR
+657 VGRMLCVAPQGR
-669 DACVQ
+669 DGCLQ

-679 DDMDRTTP
+679 DDMDRVTP

-708 PRGMVALPYNLDS
+708 PRGMVAPPYNLDS

-729 GCEPRHVSE
+729 GCEPTHVSE

-751 TTVQAIEDMLI
+751 TTVQVIEDRLV

-778 GSITRDSVYILRARC
+778 GSITRDSVYILQARC

-801 PLGVEVA
+801 PLGMEVA
-808 VPPTAAPL
+808 VPPTATPL
-816 AMPGPLGLQ
+816 AMPGPLGVQ

-830 DESYSSYHAV
+830 DESYSSYHPT

-879 SHATSQPQWP
+879 PDATSQPQWP
-889 ILVEGCPFQG
+889 ILVDGCPFQG

-906 IPMGPASPEL
+906 VPVGPASPEL

-927 STFAFVEPPGMAV
+927 STFTFVEPPSMAV

-968 AVPSRARRSP
+968 GVPSRARRSLGHT
-978 EDRRTGD
+978 RTRD
-985 SMGTVTSQGCLVFPE
+985 SVGTVTSQGCVVFPE
-1000 VSKRG
+1000 VPRRG
-1005 GAQQRG
+1005 G

>member
-6 SFLLLLFLLSSWPRA
+6 SFLLLLFLLSPWPRA
-21 TVALLQYRHDCG
+21 TVALLQYRHNCG

-75 REDGSVIFSSGYKGC
+75 REDGSVIFSSGYNGC

-127 DGSEMLPDG
+127 GGSEALPDG
-136 TREKTRDSGVLI
+136 TQGTSRDSPTLF
-148 SHTGLHQLSESSL
+148 SHTGLHQVSGSSL

-166 HFTSQDHLEQVHTVG
+166 HFSAQDLVEQVHAVG

-186 SVLPGIQHHSSPAHS
+186 PALPGIHHHSSPAHS

-206 PGGVHPVTQIQGSFF
+206 PAGVHPVNPIQGSLFH
-221 RPAVQPSQSGG
+221 PAVQPAQPGE
-232 QSQPGMLRPVL
+232 QSQPGFLRPVL

-250 LAHHGGQTQPGH
+250 LGHQGGQSQPGH
-262 LRPGSVS
+262 LHPGSVSQNQPGIHPGSVSQNQPGMMHAGGQNQPGIRPGSVSPNQPGIRPGSASHNQPGIRPGSVSPNQPGMMHPVGQNQPGIRPGPVS

-275 MHSVGQNQPG
+275 MHSVGQT
-285 IRPGSVSQNQP
+285 
-296 GMMHHGGQN
+296 
-305 QPGQLR
+305 
-311 PGSVSHNQPGLM
+311 
-323 HSVGQNQPGQLRPG
+323 
-337 SVSQNQPGMMHHGGQ
+337 
-352 NQPGQLRPGS
+352 
-362 VSHNQPGIAYSVGQN
+362 
-377 QPGIRPGSISQ
+377 
-388 NQPGMM
+388 
-394 HSVGQNR
+394 
-401 PGIRPGSVSHNQA
+401 
-414 GMIHS
+414 
-419 VGQNQPGIRPGS
+419 
-431 LSHNQPGMAY
+431 
-441 SVGQNQ
+441 
-447 PGQLRPGSVS
+447 
-457 HNQPGMMHSV
+457 
-467 GQNRPGIRPGSVSH
+467 
-481 NQPGMMHSVG
+481 
-491 QNQPGI
+491 QPGI

-506 PGMMHSVGQNQPGQ
+506 PGMGGIHHGGQNQPGI
-520 LRPGSVSHNQPGLT
+520 RPGSVSQIHPGGQNQPGIRPGSVSQIHPGGQNQPGIRPGSVSQIHPGGQNQPGIRPGSVFQNHPGGQNQPGIRPGFVSPNQPGLT
-534 STGAQTPA
+534 SSGAQTPA
-542 GFLRPGAQPLNQP
+542 GFQRPGGQPLNQP
-555 GVSRPSQHSNS
+555 GISRPNHPSNS
-566 HTGLLGHTGLLH
+566 QNGFPGHAGLLH
-578 PGHPSPALVHPG
+578 PSPTLVRPG

-601 LQAEPQPGLGRPGLR
+601 PQAEPQPGLGLPGLR

-624 GIHSQPSLLQSTALF
+624 GIHTQPSLLQPTALF

-657 AGRVPCVAPQGR
+657 VGRMPCVAPQGR
-669 DACVQ
+669 DACLQ

-708 PRGMVALPYNLDS
+708 PRGMVALPYNLDT
-721 VRLASSQA
+721 VRVAGGQA

-751 TTVQAIEDMLI
+751 TTVQVIGDTLV

-768 STIDVQGSPR
+768 STIDVQGSSR
-778 GSITRDSVYILRARC
+778 GSVTRDSVYILRARC
-793 IYNASDLL
+793 IYNSSDLL

-808 VPPTAAPL
+808 VPPTSAPL
-816 AMPGPLGLQ
+816 AMLGPLALQ

-927 STFAFVEPPGMAV
+927 STFAFVEPPKMAV

-968 AVPSRARRSP
+968 GVPSRARRSP
-978 EDRRTGD
+978 GDRRTGD
-985 SMGTVTSQGCLVFPE
+985 SMGTVTSQGCVVFPE
-1000 VSKRG
+1000 APKRG
-1005 GAQQRG
+1005 GTQQRG

>member
-1 MGRSC
+1 MGQSC
-6 SFLLLLFLLSSWPRA
+6 SFLLLLFLLSPWPRA
-21 TVALLQYRHDCG
+21 TVALLHYRHDCG

-42 PSHGRTVRFKVLDEF
+42 PSHGHTVRFKVLDEF

-75 REDGSVIFSSGYKGC
+75 REDGSIIFSSGYKGC

-96 NRYVLRVQLEELLS
+96 NRYILRVQLEELLS

-127 DGSEMLPDG
+127 GGSEMLPGGTQEQARDG
-136 TREKTRDSGVLI
+136 GVLI
-148 SHTGLHQLSESSL
+148 SHTGLHQFSESSHTHAESQL
-161 TLTGS
+161 TS
-166 HFTSQDHLEQVHTVG
+166 RDHLEQVHTVG
-181 QYQPS
+181 HYQPS

-206 PGGVHPVTQIQGSFF
+206 PGGVHPVTQIQGTFIH
-221 RPAVQPSQSGG
+221 PGVQSPQPGG
-232 QSQPGMLRPVL
+232 QSQPGIIRPVL

-250 LAHHGGQTQPGH
+250 LVHSGGQTQPGH
-262 LRPGSVS
+262 LHPGFVS

-275 MHSVGQNQPG
+275 VHPGGQNQPG
-285 IRPGSVSQNQP
+285 IRPGFA
-296 GMMHHGGQN
+296 
-305 QPGQLR
+305 
-311 PGSVSHNQPGLM
+311 SHNQPG
-323 HSVGQNQPGQLRPG
+323 G
-337 SVSQNQPGMMHHGGQ
+337 SVS
-352 NQPGQLRPGS
+352 
-362 VSHNQPGIAYSVGQN
+362 QN

-388 NQPGMM
+388 NQPG
-394 HSVGQNR
+394 
-401 PGIRPGSVSHNQA
+401 
-414 GMIHS
+414 
-419 VGQNQPGIRPGS
+419 GQNQPGIRPGFA
-431 LSHNQPGMAY
+431 SHNQPG
-441 SVGQNQ
+441 SQNQPGIHPGFVSHNQPGGQNQ
-447 PGQLRPGSVS
+447 PGQLRPGFVS
-457 HNQPGMMHSV
+457 
-467 GQNRPGIRPGSVSH
+467 QNPPR
-481 NQPGMMHSVG
+481 
-491 QNQPGI
+491 
-497 RPVSVSHNQ
+497 
-506 PGMMHSVGQNQPGQ
+506 GQNQPGQ
-520 LRPGSVSHNQPGLT
+520 LRPGFASQNPPRGQNQPGQLRPGFVSQNPPRGQNQPGLRPGLVSHNQPGLT

-542 GFLRPGAQPLNQP
+542 GFLQPGAQPLNQP
-555 GVSRPSQHSNS
+555 GISRPSHHSNS
-566 HTGLLGHTGLLH
+566 QTGLQGHTGLLH
-578 PGHPSPALVHPG
+578 PGHPSPALVPPG

-601 LQAEPQPGLGRPGLR
+601 FQVQPQPGLGRPGLQ
-616 PQPGLLHP
+616 PQPGLLHS
-624 GIHSQPSLLQSTALF
+624 GMHSQPSLLQSTALF
-639 YPSPGAGMQLT
+639 YPSAGAGTPLT

-657 AGRVPCVAPQGR
+657 VGRIPCVAPEGR
-669 DACVQ
+669 DGCLQ

-708 PRGMVALPYNLDS
+708 PRGMVTQPYNLDS

-729 GCEPRHVSE
+729 GCEPLRVSE

-751 TTVQAIEDMLI
+751 TTVQVVEDRLI

-778 GSITRDSVYILRARC
+778 GSITRDSVYILHARC
-793 IYNASDLL
+793 IYNSSDFL
-801 PLGVEVA
+801 PLGMEVA
-808 VPPTAAPL
+808 TPPTAAPVV
-816 AMPGPLGLQ
+816 MPGPLGLQ

-830 DESYSSYHAV
+830 DESYSSYHPV

-879 SHATSQPQWP
+879 PHATSQPQWP

-927 STFAFVEPPGMAV
+927 STFAFVEHPEMAV

-968 AVPSRARRSP
+968 GVPSRVRRSP
-978 EDRRTGD
+978 GDRRTGD
-985 SMGTVTSQGCLVFPE
+985 TMGTVTSQGYIVFPE
-1000 VSKRG
+1000 VPKRAG
-1005 GAQQRG
+1005 T

>member
-6 SFLLLLFLLSSWPRA
+6 YFLLLLFLLFPWPRA
-21 TVALLQYRHDCG
+21 TLALLQYRHDCG

-42 PSHGRTVRFKVLDEF
+42 PPHGRTIRFKVLDEF

-110 SGIPVT
+110 SGIPAT
-116 SYEVNM
+116 SHEVNM

-127 DGSEMLPDG
+127 GDSEMLPDG
-136 TREKTRDSGVLI
+136 KWEQGQDSRVMI
-148 SHTGLHQLSESSL
+148 SHTGLHQISESSL
-161 TLTGS
+161 TLS
-166 HFTSQDHLEQVHTVG
+166 ASQLTSQDRLEQVHTVG
-181 QYQPS
+181 HYPPS
-186 SVLPGIQHHSSPAHS
+186 SVLPGIQHHSNPAHL

-206 PGGVHPVTQIQGSFF
+206 PDGVHSVTQIQEKLIHQG
-221 RPAVQPSQSGG
+221 VQPPQPGG
-232 QSQPGMLRPVL
+232 QSQPGILHPVL
-243 VSQNHPS
+243 VSQNYPSVVHPGS
-250 LAHHGGQTQPGH
+250 QSQPGH
-262 LRPGSVS
+262 LRPSFVSQNQPGMVYPGAQNQPAVRPGSVS
-269 QNQPGM
+269 QNHP
-275 MHSVGQNQPG
+275 
-285 IRPGSVSQNQP
+285 
-296 GMMHHGGQN
+296 GGQN
-305 QPGQLR
+305 QPGTR
-311 PGSVSHNQPGLM
+311 PGFVSQIHPGGQNQPGTRPGFVSHNHPGGQNQPGTRPGFVSHNHPGGQNQPGTRPGFVSHNRPGGQNQPGTHPGFVSHNQPG
-323 HSVGQNQPGQLRPG
+323 GQNQPGTRPG
-337 SVSQNQPGMMHHGGQ
+337 F
-352 NQPGQLRPGS
+352 
-362 VSHNQPGIAYSVGQN
+362 
-377 QPGIRPGSISQ
+377 
-388 NQPGMM
+388 
-394 HSVGQNR
+394 
-401 PGIRPGSVSHNQA
+401 
-414 GMIHS
+414 
-419 VGQNQPGIRPGS
+419 
-431 LSHNQPGMAY
+431 
-441 SVGQNQ
+441 
-447 PGQLRPGSVS
+447 
-457 HNQPGMMHSV
+457 
-467 GQNRPGIRPGSVSH
+467 
-481 NQPGMMHSVG
+481 
-491 QNQPGI
+491 
-497 RPVSVSHNQ
+497 
-506 PGMMHSVGQNQPGQ
+506 
-520 LRPGSVSHNQPGLT
+520 VSHNQPGLT

-542 GFLRPGAQPLNQP
+542 GFLRPGAQPANQP
-555 GVSRPSQHSNS
+555 GISRPSYHSNS
-566 HTGLLGHTGLLH
+566 QTGSQGHNGLLH
-578 PGHPSPALVHPG
+578 PGHPSPAFVHPG

-601 LQAEPQPGLGRPGLR
+601 LQAQPQPGLGRPGLQ

-624 GIHSQPSLLQSTALF
+624 GIHSQPSLLQPTALF
-639 YPSPGAGMQLT
+639 YPSAGAGMQLT

-657 AGRVPCVAPQGR
+657 LGRMPCVAPQGR
-669 DACVQ
+669 DGCLQ

-687 CYYGNTAT
+687 CYYGNTVT

-708 PRGMVALPYNLDS
+708 PRGMVSSPYNLDS
-721 VRLASSQA
+721 VQLASSQA
-729 GCEPRHVSE
+729 GCEPLHVSE

-751 TTVQAIEDMLI
+751 TTIQVVEDRLI

-768 STIDVQGSPR
+768 STIEVQGSPR
-778 GSITRDSVYILRARC
+778 GSITRDSVYILKAQC
-793 IYNASDLL
+793 IYNSSDLL

-808 VPPTAAPL
+808 VPPTATPL

-830 DESYSSYHAV
+830 DKSYSSYHPV

-927 STFAFVEPPGMAV
+927 STFAFVETPGMAV

-968 AVPSRARRSP
+968 GVPSRVRRSLG
-978 EDRRTGD
+978 DRTTGD
-985 SMGTVTSQGCLVFPE
+985 SMGTVTSQGCIVFPE
-1000 VSKRG
+1000 VPKREG
-1005 GAQQRG
+1005 TQHRG

>member
-6 SFLLLLFLLSSWPRA
+6 SFLLLLFLLSLWPRA
-21 TVALLQYRHDCG
+21 TVALVHYRYDCG

-42 PSHGRTVRFKVLDEF
+42 PHHGRTVRFKVLDEF

-75 REDGSVIFSSGYKGC
+75 REDGSIIFSSGYKGC

-96 NRYVLRVQLEELLS
+96 NRYILRVQLEDMLA
-110 SGIPVT
+110 SGIPGA
-116 SYEVNM
+116 SHEVNM

-127 DGSEMLPDG
+127 GGSERLPGG
-136 TREKTRDSGVLI
+136 TRGKARDSGVLV

-166 HFTSQDHLEQVHTVG
+166 QFTSRDHVEQVHTVG

-186 SVLPGIQHHSSPAHS
+186 PVLPGIQHHSSLAHS

-206 PGGVHPVTQIQGSFF
+206 PGGVRPVNQIQGILN
-221 RPAVQPSQSGG
+221 RPGG
-232 QSQPGMLRPVL
+232 QPPHPGGQTQPGILRPVL

-250 LAHHGGQTQPGH
+250 PVHPGGQTQPGH
-262 LRPGSVS
+262 LHPGFVS
-269 QNQPGM
+269 QHQPGM
-275 MHSVGQNQPG
+275 MNSGGQNQPG
-285 IRPGSVSQNQP
+285 IRPGSVIQHQP
-296 GMMHHGGQN
+296 GVVNSG
-305 QPGQLR
+305 
-311 PGSVSHNQPGLM
+311 GSVIQNHPG
-323 HSVGQNQPGQLRPG
+323 
-337 SVSQNQPGMMHHGGQ
+337 
-352 NQPGQLRPGS
+352 
-362 VSHNQPGIAYSVGQN
+362 GQN
-377 QPGIRPGSISQ
+377 QPGIRPGSVIQ
-388 NQPGMM
+388 NQPGMV
-394 HSVGQNR
+394 H
-401 PGIRPGSVSHNQA
+401 PG
-414 GMIHS
+414 
-419 VGQNQPGIRPGS
+419 GQNQPGIRPGS
-431 LSHNQPGMAY
+431 VIQNQPGM
-441 SVGQNQ
+441 VHPGGQNQ
-447 PGQLRPGSVS
+447 PGIRPGSVIQ
-457 HNQPGMMHSV
+457 NQPGMVHPG
-467 GQNRPGIRPGSVSH
+467 GQNQPGIRPGSVIQNQPGMVHPGGQNQPGIRPGSVSH
-481 NQPGMMHSVG
+481 NQPG
-491 QNQPGI
+491 
-497 RPVSVSHNQ
+497 
-506 PGMMHSVGQNQPGQ
+506 GQNQPGQ
-520 LRPGSVSHNQPGLT
+520 LRPGFVSQNPPMGQNQPAFRPGLVSHNQPGLT

-542 GFLRPGAQPLNQP
+542 GFLRPVAQPPNQP
-555 GVSRPSQHSNS
+555 GISRPSHHSS
-566 HTGLLGHTGLLH
+566 SGLQGHTGLLH
-578 PGHPSPALVHPG
+578 PGHPSPALVQPG

-601 LQAEPQPGLGRPGLR
+601 LQAQPQPGLGRPGLQ

-624 GIHSQPSLLQSTALF
+624 GINSQPSLLESTALF
-639 YPSPGAGMQLT
+639 YPSAGAGAPLT

-657 AGRVPCVAPQGR
+657 VGRLACVAPQGR
-669 DACVQ
+669 DGCLQ

-695 VQCLLEGHFVLVV
+695 VQCLLEGFFVLVV
-708 PRGMVALPYNLDS
+708 PRGMVTQPYNLDS

-729 GCEPRHVSE
+729 GCEPLHTSE

-751 TTVQAIEDMLI
+751 TTVQVVEDRLI

-778 GSITRDSVYILRARC
+778 GSITRDSVYVLHARC
-793 IYNASDLL
+793 IYNSSDLL
-801 PLGVEVA
+801 PMGVEVA

-830 DESYSSYHAV
+830 DESYSSYHPV

-879 SHATSQPQWP
+879 SHTTSQPQWP

-899 DNYRTRL
+899 DNYKTRL

-927 STFAFVEPPGMAV
+927 STFAFVEPPGTAV
-940 LEGEVYISCSA
+940 MEGEVYISCSA

-968 AVPSRARRSP
+968 GVPSRVRRSLG
-978 EDRRTGD
+978 DRTGD
-985 SMGTVTSQGCLVFPE
+985 STGTVTSQGCIVFPE
-1000 VSKRG
+1000 VPKTRG
-1005 GAQQRG
+1005 T

>member
-6 SFLLLLFLLSSWPRA
+6 SFLLLLFLLSPWPRA
-21 TVALLQYRHDCG
+21 TMAVLQYRHDCG

-42 PSHGRTVRFKVLDEF
+42 PPHGRTVRFKVLDEF
-57 GSRFD
+57 GSHFD

-96 NRYVLRVQLEELLS
+96 NRYILRVQLEELLS

-127 DGSEMLPDG
+127 GGSEVLPDG
-136 TREKTRDSGVLI
+136 TWEKSRDSGVLI
-148 SHTGLHQLSESSL
+148 SHTGLHQVSESSL

-206 PGGVHPVTQIQGSFF
+206 PGGVHPVSQIQGSFF
-221 RPAVQPSQSGG
+221 RPAVQPPQSGG
-232 QSQPGMLRPVL
+232 QSQPGFLRPVL

-250 LAHHGGQTQPGH
+250 LAHHGGQTQPGQ

-275 MHSVGQNQPG
+275 MHSMGQNQPG

-305 QPGQLR
+305 QPGIRIR
-311 PGSVSHNQPGLM
+311 PGSVSQNQPGVM
-323 HSVGQNQPGQLRPG
+323 HSMGQNQPGIRPGSVSQNQPGVMHSMGQNQPGIRPG
-337 SVSQNQPGMMHHGGQ
+337 SVSQNQPGMVHHG
-352 NQPGQLRPGS
+352 
-362 VSHNQPGIAYSVGQN
+362 GQN
-377 QPGIRPGSISQ
+377 QPGIRPGSVSQ
-388 NQPGMM
+388 NQPGMV
-394 HSVGQNR
+394 HHG
-401 PGIRPGSVSHNQA
+401 
-414 GMIHS
+414 
-419 VGQNQPGIRPGS
+419 GQNQPGIRPGS
-431 LSHNQPGMAY
+431 VSQNQPG
-441 SVGQNQ
+441 GQNQ
-447 PGQLRPGSVS
+447 PGQLHPGFVYQ
-457 HNQPGMMHSV
+457 NNPG
-467 GQNRPGIRPGSVSH
+467 
-481 NQPGMMHSVG
+481 G

-497 RPVSVSHNQ
+497 RP
-506 PGMMHSVGQNQPGQ
+506 GF
-520 LRPGSVSHNQPGLT
+520 VSHNQPGLT

-542 GFLRPGAQPLNQP
+542 GFLRPGAQPLSQP
-555 GVSRPSQHSNS
+555 GMSRPSHHSNS
-566 HTGLLGHTGLLH
+566 QTGLPGHTGLLH

-657 AGRVPCVAPQGR
+657 VGRMPCVAPQGR
-669 DACVQ
+669 DACLQ

-751 TTVQAIEDMLI
+751 TTVQVIEDMLI

-778 GSITRDSVYILRARC
+778 GSVTRDSVYILRARC
-793 IYNASDLL
+793 IYNSSDIL

-808 VPPTAAPL
+808 MPPTAAPL

-879 SHATSQPQWP
+879 SHTTSQPQWP

-968 AVPSRARRSP
+968 GVPSRARRSP
-978 EDRRTGD
+978 GDRRTGD

-1000 VSKRG
+1000 VPKRG
-1005 GAQQRG
+1005 GT

>member
-1 MGRSC
+1 MGRC
-6 SFLLLLFLLSSWPRA
+6 CAFLLLLFLLSPWPRA

-42 PSHGRTVRFKVLDEF
+42 PPHGRAVRFKVLDEF

-110 SGIPVT
+110 SGIPVA

-122 TCPKP
+122 TCPEPGGSEAIP
-127 DGSEMLPDG
+127 DGS
-136 TREKTRDSGVLI
+136 REQGRGNGVLV
-148 SHTGLHQLSESSL
+148 SHTGLLHRVSESSL
-161 TLTGS
+161 TLAGS
-166 HFTSQDHLEQVHTVG
+166 QLSSRDHLEQVHTVG
-181 QYQPS
+181 RHQTNPE
-186 SVLPGIQHHSSPAHS
+186 LPGIWHHSSPAQP

-206 PGGVHPVTQIQGSFF
+206 PGGVRPVTQIQGSFIH
-221 RPAVQPSQSGG
+221 PGAQPPQLGG
-232 QSQPGMLRPVL
+232 QSQPGILRPVF

-250 LAHHGGQTQPGH
+250 LVHPGGQTQPGH
-262 LRPGSVS
+262 LRPGFVSQNQPGMVHSVGQNQPGIRPGSVS
-269 QNQPGM
+269 QNQPGVVHPGGQNQPGIRPGSGSQNQPGM
-275 MHSVGQNQPG
+275 VHSVGQNQPG

-296 GMMHHGGQN
+296 GMVHSMGQN
-305 QPGQLR
+305 QPGI
-311 PGSVSHNQPGLM
+311 
-323 HSVGQNQPGQLRPG
+323 RPG
-337 SVSQNQPGMMHHGGQ
+337 SVSQNQPGMVH
-352 NQPGQLRPGS
+352 PG
-362 VSHNQPGIAYSVGQN
+362 GQN
-377 QPGIRPGSISQ
+377 QPGIRPGSVSQ
-388 NQPGMM
+388 NQPGM
-394 HSVGQNR
+394 V
-401 PGIRPGSVSHNQA
+401 
-414 GMIHS
+414 HS

-431 LSHNQPGMAY
+431 VSQNQPG
-441 SVGQNQ
+441 GQNQ
-447 PGQLRPGSVS
+447 PGQLRPGFVS
-457 HNQPGMMHSV
+457 QNPPR
-467 GQNRPGIRPGSVSH
+467 GQNPPG
-481 NQPGMMHSVG
+481 
-491 QNQPGI
+491 
-497 RPVSVSHNQ
+497 
-506 PGMMHSVGQNQPGQ
+506 
-520 LRPGSVSHNQPGLT
+520 LRPGLVSHNQPGLIP
-534 STGAQTPA
+534 TGAQTPA
-542 GFLRPGAQPLNQP
+542 GFLRPGAQPPNQP
-555 GVSRPSQHSNS
+555 GFSRPSHHSNS
-566 HTGLLGHTGLLH
+566 QTGLHGHAGLLH
-578 PGHPSPALVHPG
+578 PGHPSPAFVRPG
-590 LSSWPGFISPG
+590 LPSWPGSISPG
-601 LQAEPQPGLGRPGLR
+601 LQAQPQPGLGRPGLQ

-639 YPSPGAGMQLT
+639 YPSAGADSTLCPFSASPPGAQLT

-657 AGRVPCVAPQGR
+657 VGRMACVAPQGR
-669 DACVQ
+669 DGCLQ

-679 DDMDRTTP
+679 DDMDRATP

-708 PRGMVALPYNLDS
+708 PRGMVAPPYNLDS
-721 VRLASSQA
+721 VQLAGSQA
-729 GCEPRHVSE
+729 GCEPLHVSE

-751 TTVQAIEDMLI
+751 TTVQVIGDRLI

-778 GSITRDSVYILRARC
+778 GSITRDSVYILQARC

-879 SHATSQPQWP
+879 SQATSQPQWP

-906 IPMGPASPEL
+906 IPVGPASPEL

-927 STFAFVEPPGMAV
+927 STFAFVESPGMAV

-968 AVPSRARRSP
+968 GVPSRARRSP
-978 EDRRTGD
+978 GDRSRGD
-985 SMGTVTSQGCLVFPE
+985 GVGTARSQGRVVFPE
-1000 VSKRG
+1000 APKRG
-1005 GAQQRG
+1005 GT

>member
-6 SFLLLLFLLSSWPRA
+6 SFLLLLFLLSPWPRA
-21 TVALLQYRHDCG
+21 TMALLQYRHDCG

-42 PSHGRTVRFKVLDEF
+42 PPHGRTVRFKVLDEF

-96 NRYVLRVQLEELLS
+96 NRYILRVQLEELLS
-110 SGIPVT
+110 SGLPVT

-127 DGSEMLPDG
+127 GGSEMLPDG
-136 TREKTRDSGVLI
+136 TREKTRDSGMVF
-148 SHTGLHQLSESSL
+148 SHTGLHQASESSL

-166 HFTSQDHLEQVHTVG
+166 HFSSQDHVEQVHVVG
-181 QYQPS
+181 QHQPS
-186 SVLPGIQHHSSPAHS
+186 SVLPGIPHHSSPAHS

-206 PGGVHPVTQIQGSFF
+206 PGGVHPVNQIQGSFF
-221 RPAVQPSQSGG
+221 HPAVQPPQPGG
-232 QSQPGMLRPVL
+232 QSQPGFLRPVL

-250 LAHHGGQTQPGH
+250 LGHHGGQTQPGH

-269 QNQPGM
+269 QNQPGIRPGSASYNQPGSRPGSASHYQPGM
-275 MHSVGQNQPG
+275 MHHGGQNQPG

-296 GMMHHGGQN
+296 G
-305 QPGQLR
+305 
-311 PGSVSHNQPGLM
+311 LM
-323 HSVGQNQPGQLRPG
+323 
-337 SVSQNQPGMMHHGGQ
+337 
-352 NQPGQLRPGS
+352 
-362 VSHNQPGIAYSVGQN
+362 
-377 QPGIRPGSISQ
+377 
-388 NQPGMM
+388 
-394 HSVGQNR
+394 
-401 PGIRPGSVSHNQA
+401 
-414 GMIHS
+414 HS

-431 LSHNQPGMAY
+431 
-441 SVGQNQ
+441 
-447 PGQLRPGSVS
+447 VS
-457 HNQPGMMHSV
+457 Y
-467 GQNRPGIRPGSVSH
+467 
-481 NQPGMMHSVG
+481 
-491 QNQPGI
+491 NQPGI
-497 RPVSVSHNQ
+497 RPGFVSPNQ
-506 PGMMHSVGQNQPGQ
+506 PS
-520 LRPGSVSHNQPGLT
+520 LT

-542 GFLRPGAQPLNQP
+542 GFLRPGGQPLNQP
-555 GVSRPSQHSNS
+555 GISHPSHPSSSQ
-566 HTGLLGHTGLLH
+566 TGLPGHSGLLH
-578 PGHPSPALVHPG
+578 PSSALVHPG

-601 LQAEPQPGLGRPGLR
+601 LQAEPQPGL
-616 PQPGLLHP
+616 LHP
-624 GIHSQPSLLQSTALF
+624 GIHSQPSLLQPTALF
-639 YPSPGAGMQLT
+639 YPSPGAGTQLT

-657 AGRVPCVAPQGR
+657 VGRMPCVAPQGR
-669 DACVQ
+669 DACLQ

-708 PRGMVALPYNLDS
+708 PRGMVALPYNLDT
-721 VRLASSQA
+721 VRLASGQA

-751 TTVQAIEDMLI
+751 TTVQVIDDMLV

-778 GSITRDSVYILRARC
+778 GSVTRDSVYILRARC
-793 IYNASDLL
+793 IYNSSDLL

-808 VPPTAAPL
+808 VPPTAVPL

-830 DESYSSYHAV
+830 DESYSSYHSV

-927 STFAFVEPPGMAV
+927 STFAFVEPPRMAV

-968 AVPSRARRSP
+968 GVPSRARRSP
-978 EDRRTGD
+978 GDRSTGD
-985 SMGTVTSQGCLVFPE
+985 STGTVTSQGCLVFPE
-1000 VSKRG
+1000 VPKRG
-1005 GAQQRG
+1005 RT